1 MTRMLSK
8 LMAALT
14 VVDEPVAESKKNDSD
29 KPLMII
35 GPSAV
40 GKNTMINRLKTKY
53 PNVINKLPSYKTRP
67 IRSGEKDGVD
77 YYFVTKEE
85 FIRLKKKENS
95 SGFKSTIITGTPQIK
110 KGWKN
115 P

>member
-40 GKNTMINRLKTKY
+40 GKDTMINHLK
-53 PNVINKLPSYKTRP
+53 
-67 IRSGEKDGVD
+67 E
-77 YYFVTKEE
+77 
-85 FIRLKKKENS
+85 
-95 SGFKSTIITGTPQIK
+95 STQT
-110 KGWKN
+110 
-115 P
+115 

>member
-1 MTRMLSK
+1 MNKIEIMEEKMTRMLSQ
-8 LMAALT
+8 LMAVLT
-14 VVDEPVAESKKNDSD
+14 VVDEPVPKPKKNDSD

-40 GKNTMINRLKTKY
+40 GKDTMINRLKRKY
-53 PNVINKLPSYKTRP
+53 PNKINKLPSYTTRP

-85 FIRLKKKENS
+85 FIRLKN
-95 SGFKSTIITGTPQIK
+95 
-110 KGWKN
+110 KGELFEIQEYNNNW
-115 P
+115 